1 MNDGHDKKDS
11 WQTFTEEVEV
21 AGHKLVDEVTK
32 LIAEGNVRK
41 VRVRSEN
48 DDIMLEVPLTASAV
62 IGGVVV
68 LTAPWL
74 AILGALAGLL
84 VRVRLEVVREE
95 PNKADDAASDK
106 GKDDPGGSNPA

>member
-1 MNDGHDKKDS
+1 MNDDHDKKDR
-11 WQTFTEEVEV
+11 WKTFTEEVEV
-21 AGHKLVDEVTK
+21 AGQHLVDEVTK

-41 VRVRSEN
+41 VRIRSQN
-48 DDIMLEVPLTASAV
+48 DDVVLEVPLTAGAV

-95 PNKADDAASDK
+95 KPKDHDDDNDAV
-106 GKDDPGGSNPA
+106 

>member
-1 MNDGHDKKDS
+1 MSDEHDKKDS
-11 WQTFTEEVEV
+11 WKTFTEEVEI
-21 AGHKLVDEVTK
+21 AGHKLVDEVTR

-48 DDIMLEVPLTASAV
+48 DDVMLEVPLTAGAA

-84 VRVRLEVVREE
+84 VRVRLEVVRAE
-95 PNKADDAASDK
+95 PSEDERVSENDGPDGPDQA
-106 GKDDPGGSNPA
+106 

>member
-1 MNDGHDKKDS
+1 MNDNNEQHDHKDR
-11 WQTFTEEVEV
+11 WRTFTEEVEV
-21 AGHKLVDEVTK
+21 AGQHLVDEVTR

-41 VRVRSEN
+41 VRVRSQN
-48 DDIMLEVPLTASAV
+48 DDVVLEVPLTASAV

-84 VRVRLEVVREE
+84 GRVRIEVVREE
-95 PNKADDAASDK
+95 EPKSDGNEDHHDAT
-106 GKDDPGGSNPA
+106 

>member
-1 MNDGHDKKDS
+1 MRDEDDHKDQ
-11 WQTFTEEVEV
+11 WQTFSEEVEI
-21 AGHKLVDEVTK
+21 AGQHLVEEVTR

-41 VRVRSEN
+41 VRIRSQN
-48 DDIMLEVPLTASAV
+48 DDIVLEVPLTATAV

-84 VRVRLEVVREE
+84 VKVRLEVVREE
-95 PNKADDAASDK
+95 KHDAGPEDDDDDTPNEV
-106 GKDDPGGSNPA
+106 